1 MLNCF
6 AKDATSAEAEAA
18 RGGVRAPAR
27 REDGARWEAGRVVGV
42 AAGRAARAGLEKRG
56 WVEGGGEREGSV
68 SVIFFLCPPRVPPVL
83 SRARRHPGWTVGSTR
98 PCAQRGDG
106 IPRQVRA
113 AGACAGEATPHDDDA
128 GHENVCGC
136 ISVPPLHASH
146 SLHSPEDS
154 PARHGDGAHQAG
166 RQGGLHFRCVCLF
179 VAAFEDKKNRESAH
193 ALSQHTVAL
202 LRLRSLFFT
211 AYGRRPHQATP
222 PRAPGEL
229 WVSLRLPPH
238 RTPGEPGPVCE
249 PAGQKSWVAR
259 PKKKKNRHHSRSL
272 TFLYSSP
279 SPHATQALAGVTVG
293 AIALTSLSPAGG
305 SGNSSR
311 PPSSS
316 ADDAAAVERALAAAT
331 APEHTTARLWGLK
344 KPAESSSSPPRD

>member
-113 AGACAGEATPHDDDA
+113 AGACAGEATTHDDDA
-128 GHENVCGC
+128 GHENVRGATLNPTSTRARLFYPSGGPGTHLRVTGTAPTRRDDRAACIFDAFVCLLLLLRIKERKCGARKTRARAR
-136 ISVPPLHASH
+136 SHTRVARLPFLFSRPMAAARTKPLHLALQVS
-146 SLHSPEDS
+146 
-154 PARHGDGAHQAG
+154 G
-166 RQGGLHFRCVCLF
+166 RGCGH
-179 VAAFEDKKNRESAH
+179 
-193 ALSQHTVAL
+193 
-202 LRLRSLFFT
+202 
-211 AYGRRPHQATP
+211 P
-222 PRAPGEL
+222 
-229 WVSLRLPPH
+229 PPH
-238 RTPGEPGPVCE
+238 
-249 PAGQKSWVAR
+249 
-259 PKKKKNRHHSRSL
+259 
-272 TFLYSSP
+272 
-279 SPHATQALAGVTVG
+279 
-293 AIALTSLSPAGG
+293 
-305 SGNSSR
+305 
-311 PPSSS
+311 
-316 ADDAAAVERALAAAT
+316 
-331 APEHTTARLWGLK
+331 
-344 KPAESSSSPPRD
+344 